1 MALGVD
7 MGGHVVTS
15 RPRALYPLAECSPRL
30 GLQSA
35 TQLFQ
40 EQIVS
45 RSSAGILGPQVSSQD
60 TEQFSS
66 HVYLRIFAGGTSEQL
81 ILLTSAGTNT
91 EF

>member
-1 MALGVD
+1 

-15 RPRALYPLAECSPRL
+15 RPRALYPLAERSPRP
-30 GLQSA
+30 GLQA
-35 TQLFQ
+35 TTQLCW

-45 RSSAGILGPQVSSQD
+45 RSSAGILGLYSQG

-66 HVYLRIFAGGTSEQL
+66 HVYLSIFAGRTSDQL